1 MVLLLPAPNRLVGAT
16 VNHSRMARGPLVLEI
31 KKMTKPKRPDCFEF
45 AMDFLGDP
53 EEKEIRAYIEHLE
66 SYISEEKA
74 RFEKFIIENVSDD
87 TVPADEGNIDALV
100 YNLIHMIRGDNRRYD
115 YQDDQHKEINEW
127 FGYTGIEEL

>member
-16 VNHSRMARGPLVLEI
+16 VNYSYVACGAMVLEI

-45 AMDFLGDP
+45 AMNFLGDP
-53 EEKEIRAYIEHLE
+53 EKNEIRSYIEQLE
-66 SYISEEKA
+66 NHIAEEKA

-87 TVPADEGNIDALV
+87 TVPADEGNIDALI
-100 YNLIHMIRGDNRRYD
+100 YNLVHMIRGDNRRYD